1 MPEDHGSEER
11 CSTSSCRK
19 GRPTMGEIAAVWPG
33 PTTGPPA
40 AKRWEDL
47 VLHPLEKLELG
58 CSMSYKHLCQGCADD
73 AKARSRVFRDELV
86 GQLIKVFQLEAEV
99 GPDDDGNSYGGSDD
113 YGPEDPEY

>member
-1 MPEDHGSEER
+1 
-11 CSTSSCRK
+11 
-19 GRPTMGEIAAVWPG
+19 MGEIAAVWPG

-58 CSMSYKHLCQGCADD
+58 WCADD